1 MCMEQPPVWF
11 VTGASAG
18 FGRALVREIMARG
31 DRVVAAARRP
41 EDVADLVAR
50 APDRC
55 MAVQLDVTSGA
66 AIDAAVTAAFDRFG
80 AIDMLVN
87 NAGYGFLSTIEEA
100 EAQAVERQ
108 FATNVL
114 GPAALMR
121 AVLPGMRARRS
132 GFVVNISSTAGA
144 RGFAGSGYYSASKA
158 ALEAMTEALAAEA
171 RDLGIRAMIVCPG
184 PFRTDFFGRSIDLPD
199 TEITDYT
206 ATLTQRRAYAA
217 ADGTQ
222 KGDPARGAKII
233 IDTVLGDAPPLRLV
247 LGAQALPTI
256 VAAHEAKIAD
266 LQWSETVAP
275 LADFPEG
282 E

>member
-1 MCMEQPPVWF
+1 MRTWF

-18 FGRALVREIMARG
+18 FGRALVRDILLRG
-31 DRVVAAARRP
+31 DRAVAAARRP
-41 EDVADLVAR
+41 EDVTDLVAL

-55 MAVQLDVTSGA
+55 MAVRLDVTSGA
-66 AIDAAVTAAFDRFG
+66 AIEAAVTAAIERFG
-80 AIDMLVN
+80 AIDILVN

-100 EAQAVERQ
+100 DVQAVERQ

-184 PFRTDFFGRSIDLPD
+184 PFRTDFFGRSIDLPE
-199 TEITDYT
+199 TEIADY
-206 ATLTQRRAYAA
+206 ASTLAQRRAYAA
-217 ADGTQ
+217 TDGTQ
-222 KGDPARGAKII
+222 RGDPARGAKII
-233 IDTVLGDAPPLRLV
+233 IDTVLDEAPPLRLV
-247 LGAQALPTI
+247 LGAQAHPTI
-256 VAAHEAKIAD
+256 VAAHEAKITD
-266 LQWSETVAP
+266 LQWSATVAP

>member
-1 MCMEQPPVWF
+1 MRMDQPAVWF

-18 FGRALVREIMARG
+18 FGRALVREIVARG
-31 DRVVAAARRP
+31 DRVVAAVRRP
-41 EDVADLVAR
+41 AAVADLVAM

-55 MAVQLDVTSGA
+55 MAVRLDVTSGTEINAAVAA
-66 AIDAAVTAAFDRFG
+66 AIAHFG
-80 AIDMLVN
+80 AIDILVN

-100 EAQAVERQ
+100 DAQAVERQ

-121 AVLPGMRARRS
+121 AVLPGMRARRA
-132 GFVVNISSTAGA
+132 GFIVNISSTAGA

-184 PFRTDFFGRSIDLPD
+184 PFRTDFFGRSVDLPD
-199 TEITDYT
+199 TEIEDY
-206 ATLTQRRAYAA
+206 ATTLAQRRSYAA
-217 ADGTQ
+217 SDGQ
-222 KGDPARGAKII
+222 QRGDPARGAKII
-233 IDTVLGDAPPLRLV
+233 VDTVVGDAPPLRLV
-247 LGAQALPTI
+247 LGAQAQPTI
-256 VAAHEAKIAD
+256 IAAYEAKIAD
-266 LQWSETVAP
+266 LHWSETVAP
-275 LADFPEG
+275 LADFLEG

>member
-1 MCMEQPPVWF
+1 MGQSPVWF
-11 VTGASAG
+11 VTGASSG
-18 FGRALVREIMARG
+18 IGRALVRDIISRG
-31 DRVVAAARRP
+31 HRTVAAARRP
-41 EDVADLVAR
+41 DDVADLVAL

-55 MAVQLDVTSGA
+55 MAVPLDVTSGA
-66 AIDAAVTAAFDRFG
+66 AIDAAVAAVIDRFG
-80 AIDMLVN
+80 AIDILVN

-100 EAQAVERQ
+100 DAQAVERQ
-108 FATNVL
+108 FATNLL

-158 ALEAMTEALAAEA
+158 ALEAMTESLAAEA

-199 TEITDYT
+199 TEIADYA
-206 ATLTQRRAYAA
+206 ATLAQRRAYAA
-217 ADGTQ
+217 ANGRQ
-222 KGDPARGAKII
+222 RGDPARGARII
-233 IDTVLGDAPPLRLV
+233 IDTVLGNAPPLRLV
-247 LGAQALPTI
+247 LGTQAHPTI